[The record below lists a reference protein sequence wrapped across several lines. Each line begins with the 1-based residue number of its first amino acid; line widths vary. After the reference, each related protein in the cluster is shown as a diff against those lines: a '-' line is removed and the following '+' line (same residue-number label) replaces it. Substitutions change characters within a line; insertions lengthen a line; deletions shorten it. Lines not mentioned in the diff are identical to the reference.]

1 MRTIKFFPM
10 MLIASTM
17 LGAMALSSCSHD
29 EYMYSEEKVET
40 NVNDTYA
47 AAFEKAFGKVGP
59 NVDWGFGRQHA
70 YSRGLTRAEGDRV
83 NYASNKGNMQPS
95 ISFPTEDLGADDFT
109 IPEGIQPM
117 PNNQGGAGPYYI
129 DETTEQVWSWSSQCV
144 IYVKGNVDLTDKK
157 FELNINTKIYLTKN
171 SSLKLGSYA
180 AEGLNVSFYIA
191 KDATLEVPGH
201 IKVQTYPVYN
211 HGTIKVGSYETT
223 SGSILYNVGKF
234 ETEGSVKLDSPND
247 RIVNDGTIK
256 CASITIET
264 GAVQN
269 NYEWTV
275 TGTTKVESPNS
286 GWVNNGKWKTA
297 YYAYIGGSLNV
308 INNCFLWVTE
318 DFEMNI
324 SSDTTKGEKAF
335 KMDSGCGVLT
345 KNFYG
350 GRDSST
356 GAISGPFKIIMGQNS
371 VFKVEET
378 AVLESGRST
387 IEGTAN
393 YEFGFFGPSSGE
405 YAVFQAKNIVRES
418 SIANTWG
425 AVTYGGNLY
434 VSAET
439 HFAQGNDGLDTHP
452 YIIENPGFKIANNI
466 YAAGFKSGKPSITI
480 SETPCNPGFVGGN
493 PLYRVIAEDLSA
505 SDAGD
510 FDFNDVVFDVVKAEG
525 GKTTLK
531 LICAGGTLPLRV
543 RGFGESEGRE
553 VHEVFGQTTPDAQG
567 KYQMFNTGA
576 GPTVDPATFTVDG
589 TYITPADIRRIIIE
603 VYKDNVWM
611 ELKATT
617 GEAACKILVDDTFKP
632 VVERR
637 NIADENNKFTNYVQ
651 GTFQD
656 DFWWK

>member
-1 MRTIKFFPM
+1 
-10 MLIASTM
+10 
-17 LGAMALSSCSHD
+17 
-29 EYMYSEEKVET
+29 
-40 NVNDTYA
+40 
-47 AAFEKAFGKVGP
+47 
-59 NVDWGFGRQHA
+59 
-70 YSRGLTRAEGDRV
+70 
-83 NYASNKGNMQPS
+83 MQPS
-95 ISFPTEDLGADDFT
+95 INFPEDLGADDFT
-109 IPEGIQPM
+109 IPEGTQPM
-117 PNNQGGAGPYYI
+117 PNDQGGAGPYYI

-223 SGSILYNVGKF
+223 SGSILYNVGKL
-234 ETEGSVKLDSPND
+234 ETEGSVKLDSPDD

-264 GAVQN
+264 GAIQN

-297 YYAYIGGSLNV
+297 YYAYIGGSVNV

-324 SSDTTKGEKAF
+324 SSNSTDGDKAF

-387 IEGTAN
+387 IPETAK
-393 YEFGFFGPSSGE
+393 YEFGFFGPSTG
-405 YAVFQAKNIVRES
+405 YAVFQAKNIIREE
-418 SIANTWG
+418 SIKNTWG

-439 HFAQGNDGLDTHP
+439 HFAQGNDGLDSHP
-452 YIIENPGFKIANNI
+452 YIIENPGFSTNTNI
-466 YAAGFKSGKPSITI
+466 YAAGFKPGKPSITI
-480 SETPCNPGFVGGN
+480 EETACCPGFKGGD

-505 SDAGD
+505 DQAGD
-510 FDFNDVVFDVVKAEG
+510 FDFNDVVFDVVKYEG
-525 GKTTLK
+525 GKTTLR
-531 LICAGGTLPLRV
+531 LQACGGTLPLKIGSTNGIGGV
-543 RGFGESEGRE
+543 EVHSLYGESA
-553 VHEVFGQTTPDAQG
+553 PD
-567 KYQMFNTGA
+567 
-576 GPTVDPATFTVDG
+576 
-589 TYITPADIRRIIIE
+589 
-603 VYKDNVWM
+603 
-611 ELKATT
+611 ATT
-617 GEAACKILVDDTFKP
+617 GLYKMWNTSPTLNSHDPVDFEIDGQYTSPGQLLALRIEVQKEGTWMLLTATKGVAACKILVDDRFP
-632 VVERR
+632 IVPERTG
-637 NIADENNKFTNYVQ
+637 IANKFGNFTKYVQ
-651 GTFQD
+651 GD
-656 DFWWK
+656 WNENDGFWWIQK